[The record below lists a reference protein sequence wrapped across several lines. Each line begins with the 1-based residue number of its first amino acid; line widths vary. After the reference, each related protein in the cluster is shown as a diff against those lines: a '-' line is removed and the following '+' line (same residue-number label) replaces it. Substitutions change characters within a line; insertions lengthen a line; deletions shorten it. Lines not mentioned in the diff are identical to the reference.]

1 MSDLFGV
8 VPLRSIMGRS
18 VTKTSLT
25 STGTGSLR
33 TTVPSWIVKQF
44 GLMSGEKIAWEL
56 KVEGETMIIQVSPAS
71 EGNSQ

>member
-8 VPLRSIMGRS
+8 APLRNIMGRS

-56 KVEGETMIIQVSPAS
+56 KVEGESMIIHVSPAS
-71 EGNSQ
+71 EGE

>member
-8 VPLRSIMGRS
+8 TPARRSMGRS

-44 GLMSGEKIAWEL
+44 NMSTGDKIEWEL
-56 KVEGETMIIQVSPAS
+56 KVEGETMIIRVCP
-71 EGNSQ
+71 EGRGE

>member
-8 VPLRSIMGRS
+8 TPTRGHMGRS

-44 GLMSGEKIAWEL
+44 DMSTGDKIEWEL
-56 KVEGETMIIQVSPAS
+56 KVEGEIMIIRVCP
-71 EGNSQ
+71 EGRGE

>member
-8 VPLRSIMGRS
+8 CPTRSDMGRS
-18 VTKTSLT
+18 VTRTSLT

-44 GLMSGEKIAWEL
+44 DLSTGDKIEWEL
-56 KVEGETMIIQVSPAS
+56 KVEGESMIIRVCP
-71 EGNSQ
+71 EVKGD

>member
-8 VPLRSIMGRS
+8 WPTRSGMGRS
-18 VTKTSLT
+18 VTRTSLT

-44 GLMSGEKIAWEL
+44 DLSTGDKIEWEL
-56 KVEGETMIIQVSPAS
+56 MVEGETMIIRVCP
-71 EGNSQ
+71 EGKGE

>member
-8 VPLRSIMGRS
+8 VPLRNIMGRS

-25 STGTGSLR
+25 STCTGSLS

-56 KVEGETMIIQVSPAS
+56 KGEGESMIIHVSPAP
-71 EGNSQ
+71 EGE

>member
-1 MSDLFGV
+1 
-8 VPLRSIMGRS
+8 MGRS

-56 KVEGETMIIQVSPAS
+56 KVEGETMIIQVSPAL
-71 EGNSQ
+71 EGNSP

>member
-1 MSDLFGV
+1 MSDLFDV
-8 VPLRSIMGRS
+8 VPLRSTMGRS

-44 GLMSGEKIAWEL
+44 NLMSGEKIAWEL
-56 KVEGETMIIQVSPAS
+56 KVENESMIIQVFPAS
-71 EGNSQ
+71 KGE

>member
-8 VPLRSIMGRS
+8 CPTPSIMGRS
-18 VTKTSLT
+18 VTRTSLT

-44 GLMSGEKIAWEL
+44 DLCTGDKIEWEL
-56 KVEGETMIIQVSPAS
+56 KVEGETMIIHVSP
-71 EGNSQ
+71 EGKGE

>member
-8 VPLRSIMGRS
+8 VPLRNIMGRS

-44 GLMSGEKIAWEL
+44 GLMSGEKITWEL
-56 KVEGETMIIQVSPAS
+56 KVEGESMIIHVSPAP
-71 EGNSQ
+71 EGE

>member
-1 MSDLFGV
+1 MSDLFDV
-8 VPLRSIMGRS
+8 LPPRLTMGRIA
-18 VTKTSLT
+18 TETSLT

-71 EGNSQ
+71 EGNNQ